1 MLRVILN
8 GCSGRM
14 GKVLTTQ
21 IKTIEGMEVVAGI
34 DLNESPRDYPIYKS
48 LQESPVKGEVM
59 IDFSSSTSLKS
70 YLPVAIERGLALVV
84 ATTGLDAED
93 EKLLKEASNS
103 IPIFRSQ
110 NMSLGINL
118 VQELL
123 QSATK
128 VLGER
133 YDVEI
138 IEKHHRY
145 KKDSPSGT
153 ALMLAES
160 INAVRTHPL
169 TYVYGRVG
177 NETLRKKE
185 ELGIHSLRGGTYAGE
200 HEISF
205 SGEDEVIAITHQSYS
220 RQVFANGA
228 IAAAHY
234 IVRQKRGLYSMHDM
248 ILESSAVTTIYTE
261 HSEVLISLD
270 NMSRE
275 MEKISDLYGFLAAN
289 DIFIDMISHT
299 GATNGNIALS
309 FTIKER
315 DRLKAEALLGKFLEP
330 LPGAILVIEK
340 GVSKITVE
348 GPGMEYQSGVA
359 SRLFA
364 AMAKAKIPILAVT
377 TSERKIAYITP
388 EAVVERAV
396 AIIKEEFNI

>member
-14 GKVLTTQ
+14 GEVLTIQ
-21 IKTIEGMEVVAGI
+21 IEATDWMEVVAGI
-34 DLNESPRDYPIYKS
+34 DINKSERDYPIYPS
-48 LQESPVKGEVM
+48 LKECPVEGDVI
-59 IDFSSSTSLKS
+59 IDFSSSDSLKE
-70 YLPVAIERGLALVV
+70 YLPVAIERNLPLVV
-84 ATTGLDAED
+84 ATTGLSPED
-93 EKLLKEASNS
+93 DELLKEAANS
-103 IPIFRSQ
+103 VAVFRSQ

-138 IEKHHRY
+138 VEKHHRY

-177 NETLRKKE
+177 NEALRGKE

-200 HEISF
+200 HEVSF

-220 RQVFANGA
+220 RQVFASGA
-228 IAAAHY
+228 LAAARY
-234 IVRQKRGLYSMHDM
+234 LVRQKRGLYSMHDM
-248 ILESSAVTTIYTE
+248 ILESSAVTTIYTS
-261 HSEVLISLD
+261 HNEVLISLD
-270 NMSRE
+270 KMSRK
-275 MEKISDLYGFLAAN
+275 MEKISDLYGLLAAN

-299 GATNGNIALS
+299 GATNGNMALS
-309 FTIKER
+309 FTIKEK
-315 DRLKAEALLGKFLEP
+315 DRLEAEALLNHFIEP
-330 LPGAILVIEK
+330 LKGASLVIEK

-364 AMAKAKIPILAVT
+364 AMAKADIPILAVT

-388 EAVVERAV
+388 ETVVERAV
-396 AIIKEEFNI
+396 AIIKEEFKI